1 MKLKPFER
9 ENVLTMPAVLVST
22 VSKDGIANA
31 APWGNVTPILRPLD
45 EILLASALKRDTL
58 DNIRSTGE
66 FVVNVPP
73 ASMIDEVMICS
84 RHYPPEVDEFAEAGL
99 SKRPSSTVAAPGIE
113 GCIAWIECK
122 LREEIIREH
131 YSLVIGKVT
140 GLEVND
146 DFLAENGDL
155 DYEKAEPLCM
165 LCGGSEIHYVKPV
178 RGGRTAL
185 FSEMFSWPGKE
196 EQGKAP

>member
-1 MKLKPFER
+1 MMLKPFER
-9 ENVLTMPAVLVST
+9 ENVLSMPVVLIST
-22 VSKDGIANA
+22 VSGDGVANA

-45 EILLASALKRDTL
+45 EIVIASALKRDTL
-58 DNIRSTGE
+58 DNIRETGE

-84 RHYPPEVDEFAEAGL
+84 RQYPAGVDEFAEAGF
-99 SKRPSSTVAAPGIE
+99 SKKPSSSVAPPGIG

-122 LREEIIREH
+122 LKEEIQRDK

-140 GLEVND
+140 ALEVD
-146 DFLAENGDL
+146 EDFVTEDGDL

-165 LCGGSEIHYVKPV
+165 LCGGSEIHYTKPV
-178 RGGRTAL
+178 RAGRTAKY
-185 FSEMFSWPGKE
+185 SEMFSWPGKIE
-196 EQGKAP
+196 E